1 MSFPGYPY
9 GTVPNH
15 SPHYAQQVVPNAN
28 GYVAPVAH
36 TNPFAS
42 LVLASG
48 LRKALSGSSSGTGK
62 TASVVTYDSVYGSGF
77 SKETLKID
85 ADMIKE
91 LGLPMALK
99 YEGSDVLIP
108 LPSHVAMKKTIEA
121 QLTQI
126 MASVEGET
134 QTATALKMFSKQLA
148 IEFYDQD
155 SCGYKLDALKS
166 GCSGLNTDLM
176 DDAETEV
183 SQKLRASVP
192 TTPTP

>member
-9 GTVPNH
+9 GTVPTH
-15 SPHYAQQVVPNAN
+15 SPHYAQRVAPNAS
-28 GYVAPVAH
+28 GYVAPVAQ
-36 TNPFAS
+36 TNPFAA

-48 LRKALSGSSSGTGK
+48 LRQAFSGSSSGTGK
-62 TASVVTYDSVYGSGF
+62 TATVVTYDSVYGSGF
-77 SKETLKID
+77 SKDELKID

-108 LPSHVAMKKTIEA
+108 LPSHIAMKKTIEA

-126 MASVEGET
+126 MASVEGKT

-148 IEFYDQD
+148 MEFYDQD
-155 SCGYKLDALKS
+155 SCGYKLDALKD
-166 GCSGLNTDLM
+166 GCSGLNTGIM
-176 DDAETEV
+176 SDAELEV
-183 SQKLRASVP
+183 SQKLRAAVP
-192 TTPTP
+192 TTPTS